1 MGTVV
6 KTYAGYKNVKL
17 IDSGGFGNVYQY
29 SNQRAVKEEFKV
41 IIYCVRIYS
50 VLIYWWLAILA
61 AIDYW

>member
-17 IDSGGFGNVYQY
+17 IDSGGFGNVYKN

-41 IIYCVRIYS
+41 SYIHCMSIQCINLLMAGYLS
-50 VLIYWWLAILA
+50 GH
-61 AIDYW
+61 